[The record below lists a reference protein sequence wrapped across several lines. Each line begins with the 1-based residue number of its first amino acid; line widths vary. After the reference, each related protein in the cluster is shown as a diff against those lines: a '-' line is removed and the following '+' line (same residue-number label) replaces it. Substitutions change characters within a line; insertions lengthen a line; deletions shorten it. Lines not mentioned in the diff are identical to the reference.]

1 MTCPAVVKVTVPSG
15 PAVIKVTAA
24 AAPAVVRVATP
35 GPIGP
40 QGPQGVAGPAGSTTL
55 AALTDV
61 NTTAKAQGSVLYY
74 DQGSGKWKGDDVNT
88 LVTITDGGNF

>member
-1 MTCPAVVKVTVPSG
+1 MSNTIEVVGSQQVVITEVATNVVEVSVP
-15 PAVIKVTAA
+15 
-24 AAPAVVRVATP
+24 AAPAVVEVATA
-35 GPIGP
+35 GP
-40 QGPQGVAGPAGSTTL
+40 QGATVVVTGLGEL
-55 AALTDV
+55 ADV